1 MEEGIF
7 QEISDFVYQI
17 PIPFAEFYE
26 NVVVASLED
35 VEMGLRLDCSSEKR
49 FQKDL
54 IFSLGVNRKNDDLRF
69 CLFGEKTLEML

>member
-26 NVVVASLED
+26 NVMVATLKD

-49 FQKDL
+49 F
-54 IFSLGVNRKNDDLRF
+54 
-69 CLFGEKTLEML
+69 